1 MIPRSTVVLVFAA
14 LVSLPRAGIGQG
26 DSETA
31 APPDSV
37 HQALGPRYAGSFF
50 RSFFLGREY
59 RDLWATPVSI
69 PVLDL
74 ASFGGGLT
82 PVSRGGGQQ
91 TTSLRLQSA
100 DGREFYFRSI
110 DKDPSPNLPPE
121 LRGTIAAAV
130 VQDQTSSAFPTAPL
144 IVAALLDAAHV
155 LHGEPYLFIL
165 PDDQRLGEFRR
176 DFAGLVGMLEPRV
189 AAPAPGD
196 SVWGGASEIIGGDE
210 LFERV
215 SRSPDDQVDIAA
227 LLRAR
232 LMDMLVGDWDRH
244 RDQWSWVRFGDQTP
258 RRWQPV
264 PRDRDFAMVS
274 YDGALLYVGRTTFP
288 QLITFRSKY
297 PSVLGLT
304 WNGRELDR
312 HFLMQLPPEE
322 WQTITLELKDA
333 ITDEV
338 IDSAV
343 RRIPPEHFALN
354 GERTIQILKARRDD
368 LPGIARRFY
377 EMLAGQAEIHATG
390 ADELATLVARDDSI
404 LDLSVSV
411 RSATGELQPAYL
423 HRTLTRHET
432 REFRLFMGGGNDSVI
447 ISGPLHGMKVR
458 VVGDS
463 GVDALVDSAGVHWAR
478 MYDED
483 DGTSVSRGIHL
494 DRRPHIP
501 PPKRTPT
508 EIPARDW
515 GSRWT
520 PSTTVVLG
528 APDVGFFLGGG
539 RTLTVYGF
547 RKYPYASR
555 HAFHFGIATGP
566 WTYRAEYH
574 GEWRKE
580 SSRSYAQVFVRAS
593 GIEVLS
599 FNGFGNEL
607 VIPPRG
613 GQYYRVT
620 QDQYEIRPS
629 MVFALADHLSIDVG
643 PLARLVR
650 TDANRGRFIAALDP
664 YGTGDF
670 GSVGARAEFTF
681 DTRDRPIAASHGA
694 LITVAGT
701 VYPGWWDVR
710 RAYTR
715 LAAEASTY
723 LTARKLPLHPT
734 LALRAGGRKL
744 FGPYPYF
751 DAASIGG
758 VGTVRLGRQ
767 NRFAGDAAVY
777 GNSELR
783 LTLARQVLGS
793 SFDVGVFGLADV
805 GRVFLEGEHSEKWH
819 PAAGGGA
826 WFSLLQPVNT
836 VSIAWARS
844 DQRTAFYLMLG
855 FGI

>member
-1 MIPRSTVVLVFAA
+1 
-14 LVSLPRAGIGQG
+14 
-26 DSETA
+26 
-31 APPDSV
+31 V
-37 HQALGPRYAGSFF
+37 HQALGTRYAGSFF

-59 RDLWATPVSI
+59 RDLWATPVAI

-74 ASFGGGLT
+74 ATFAGGLT
-82 PVSRGGGQQ
+82 PLSRGGGQQ
-91 TTSLRLQSA
+91 TTSLRFQSA

-144 IVAALLDAAHV
+144 IVAGLLDAAGV
-155 LHGEPYLFIL
+155 LHGEPHLFIL
-165 PDDQRLGEFRR
+165 PDDERLGEFRQ
-176 DFAGLVGMLEPRV
+176 DFAGLVGLLEPRV

-196 SVWGGASEIIGGDE
+196 SAWGGASEIIGGDE

-215 SRSPDDQVDIAA
+215 NRSPDDRVDIPAF
-227 LLRAR
+227 LRAR

-274 YDGALLYVGRTTFP
+274 YDGALLYIGRTTFP
-288 QLITFRSKY
+288 QLITFRPKY
-297 PSVLGLT
+297 PAVLGLT

-312 HFLMQLPPEE
+312 HFLMQLPPSE
-322 WQTITLELKDA
+322 WRSIARELQRA
-333 ITDEV
+333 LTDEV

-354 GERTIQILKARRDD
+354 GERIIQIIRARRDA
-368 LPGIARRFY
+368 LPRIARRFY
-377 EMLAGQAEIHATG
+377 DMLARQAEIHATG
-390 ADELATLVARDDSI
+390 ADEVARLVARDDST
-404 LDLSVSV
+404 LELSVAA
-411 RSATGELQPAYL
+411 RSASGELQTPYL
-423 HRTLTRHET
+423 HRVFTRRET
-432 REFRLFMGGGNDSVI
+432 RELRLYLGGGNDSAIV
-447 ISGPLHGMKVR
+447 SGALGGMSVR

-463 GVDALVDSAGVHWAR
+463 GVDALVDSAGEHWAR

-483 DGTSVSRGIHL
+483 DSTWVSRGVRL
-494 DRRPHIP
+494 NRRPYRP

-508 EIPARDW
+508 EIPPRDW

-520 PSTTVVLG
+520 PSTTVVLS
-528 APDVGFFLGGG
+528 APDVGFLLGGG

-547 RKYPYASR
+547 RKLPFASR
-555 HAFHFGIATGP
+555 HAFHFAVATGP
-566 WTYRAEYH
+566 WTYRADYL

-580 SSRSYAQVFVRAS
+580 SSRSYAQLQLRAS
-593 GIEVLS
+593 GIEVLRFS
-599 FNGFGNEL
+599 GFGNEL
-607 VIPPRG
+607 KIAPRG
-613 GQYYRVT
+613 NGYYRVT
-620 QDQYEIRPS
+620 QEQYQIQPS
-629 MVFALADHLSIDVG
+629 MVILLANHLRLETG
-643 PLARLVR
+643 PVARLVR

-670 GSVGARAEFTF
+670 GAVGARAELTF

-710 RAYTR
+710 KGYSR

-723 LTARKLPLHPT
+723 LSPKLPLHPT

-758 VGTVRLGRQ
+758 VGTVRLGRE

-777 GNSELR
+777 GNAELR
-783 LTLARQVLGS
+783 LTLARQALGS
-793 SFDVGVFGLADV
+793 SVDLGVFGLADG
-805 GRVFLEGEHSEKWH
+805 GRVFLEGEHSGKWH

-836 VSIAWARS
+836 VSVAWARS